1 MPQGRMSNR
10 KGPRGAMG
18 ALGMEIKVRIV
29 PCDLCSE
36 FFKGERVM
44 TYEFVFVLTVPG
56 VDGLLPWC
64 FSVPFSVDARNAHP
78 AAFATLID
86 ARISDC
92 DARGGKNL
100 PRKQNT
106 PLSGPSWASGIC
118 RRGGSFTDSDG
129 FRWFPLGGNNGTMS
143 RQGRAKVGNGTA
155 VPFSAC
161 SPASAGAPGHSM
173 NGPETPWGRPTSAWP
188 SGVRLRLVSSQPL
201 LANIFFARLPFPVPT
216 RNFLLSTPTFLTNP
230 HFYNINPALNSRA
243 PPSRDTLL
251 TTQHP
256 KKKRHSNSPHRT
268 PVHVWAFHCPSPP
281 RLAPPSDSTPSA
293 PSWEGKKNSPASP
306 PSNPEYKS
314 LAPPAGRLSRIFAA
328 TPSPEA
334 NKTTPP
340 A

>member
-1 MPQGRMSNR
+1 MPQGRMSDR
-10 KGPRGAMG
+10 EGPRGAMG

-29 PCDLCSE
+29 PCHLCSE

-64 FSVPFSVDARNAHP
+64 FSVPFSVDARNADP

-100 PRKQNT
+100 PSKQNT

-173 NGPETPWGRPTSAWP
+173 NGPETRGAGRHLPGRRVSGCDLSAVSP
-188 SGVRLRLVSSQPL
+188 SPLTFSSPGSPSQFPPETFSSQHPL
-201 LANIFFARLPFPVPT
+201 FSPT
-216 RNFLLSTPTFLTNP
+216 HTF
-230 HFYNINPALNSRA
+230 
-243 PPSRDTLL
+243 
-251 TTQHP
+251 TT
-256 KKKRHSNSPHRT
+256 
-268 PVHVWAFHCPSPP
+268 
-281 RLAPPSDSTPSA
+281 
-293 PSWEGKKNSPASP
+293 
-306 PSNPEYKS
+306 
-314 LAPPAGRLSRIFAA
+314 
-328 TPSPEA
+328 
-334 NKTTPP
+334 
-340 A
+340 